1 MSAQSWASSACTCR
15 RIFQSRETLGY
26 ESRYTTSALAP
37 ARSASSMRFRNSP
50 RSRSVKLDVFV
61 FDREVVDAALGRR
74 DPAGHPAR
82 LDHAL
87 HEGMDEGAVRLRRD
101 SLLEA
106 PVVVFF

>member
-1 MSAQSWASSACTCR
+1 MSGTGAASV
-15 RIFQSRETLGY
+15 
-26 ESRYTTSALAP
+26 ALAP
-37 ARSASSMRFRNSP
+37 PHNYTAAAERRSPALGPYGGRPAARSVSSMRLRNSP
-50 RSRSVKLDVFV
+50 RSRSLKLDVFV

-101 SLLEA
+101 PLREA